1 MMSKRQLRVLFA
13 GESWF
18 THRIHVKGFDS
29 FEDSSYHEGGAE
41 LIEALRQGGVE
52 VTYQPSHIAADRFP
66 FALDELRAYDVV
78 ILSDIGAN
86 TLLLPQ
92 RTFASSHASANRLD
106 LLKTFVEGGGGLLM
120 IGGYLT
126 FQGIQAKGAWRD
138 TPVEAVLPVSLSPFD
153 DRREQPQ
160 GVTPTILET
169 DHPVMRGLEAWP
181 QFLGYNR
188 ATLQADAV
196 ALASVG
202 EDPFIAVRSV
212 GEGRTAIF
220 ASDCGPHWG
229 PPAFLA
235 WPGYGRLWT
244 NLVEW
249 LAKSDEGGRGA

>member
-1 MMSKRQLRVLFA
+1 MMSEKILRVLFA

-29 FEDSSYHEGGAE
+29 FEDSSYHEGGTE
-41 LIEALRQGGVE
+41 LIQALRDGGVGVE
-52 VTYQPSHIAADRFP
+52 YQPSHIAADRFP
-66 FALDELRAYDVV
+66 FDIDELRGFDAV

-92 RTFASSHASANRLD
+92 RTFALSHASANRLD
-106 LLKTFVEGGGGLLM
+106 LLKTYVEGGGALLM

-126 FQGIQAKGAWRD
+126 FQGIQAKGNWHD
-138 TPVEAVLPVSLSPFD
+138 TPVEDVLPVVFSQTD

-160 GVTPTILET
+160 GVTPTVSNGA
-169 DHPVMRGLEAWP
+169 HPVMRGLEEWP
-181 QFLGYNR
+181 KFLGYNR
-188 ATLQADAV
+188 AMLRSDAIL
-196 ALASVG
+196 LASIG
-202 EDPFIAVRSV
+202 ADPFIAVRSV
-212 GEGRTAIF
+212 GRGRTAIF

-244 NLVEW
+244 NLVGW
-249 LAKSDEGGRGA
+249 LAKADEIERKN

>member
-1 MMSKRQLRVLFA
+1 MSGKTLRVLFA

-29 FEDSSYHEGGAE
+29 FEDSSYHEGGTE
-41 LIEALRQGGVE
+41 LIASLRRKGIEVE
-52 VTYQPSHIAADRFP
+52 YQPSHVAADSFP
-66 FALDELRAYDVV
+66 FGIDELSAFDVV

-92 RTFASSHASANRLD
+92 RTFAQSHASANRLD
-106 LLKTFVEGGGGLLM
+106 LLKAYVEGGGALLM

-126 FQGIQAKGAWRD
+126 FQGIQAKGNWHG
-138 TPVEAVLPVSLSPFD
+138 TPVEAVLPVVFTQTD
-153 DRREQPQ
+153 DRQEQPQ
-160 GVTPTILET
+160 GVIPDIAAGS
-169 DHPVMRGLEAWP
+169 HPVMRGLEQWP

-188 ATLQADAV
+188 ATLHPEATL
-196 ALASVG
+196 LASVRG
-202 EDPFIAVRSV
+202 DPFIAVRAV
-212 GEGRTAIF
+212 GQGRTAIF

-235 WPGYGRLWT
+235 WAGYGRLWT

-249 LAKSDEGGRGA
+249 MAKVDEREARA